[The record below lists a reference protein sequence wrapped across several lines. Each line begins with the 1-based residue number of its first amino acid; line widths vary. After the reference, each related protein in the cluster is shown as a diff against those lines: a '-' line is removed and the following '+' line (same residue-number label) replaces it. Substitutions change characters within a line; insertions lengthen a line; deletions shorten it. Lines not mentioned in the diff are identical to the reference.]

1 MQENEISNE
10 LDLIEQ
16 EVIDE
21 LEKANEKE
29 EDHTNRCFDM
39 DMPTTQDTIH

>member
-1 MQENEISNE
+1 MQENETNNE
-10 LDLIEQ
+10 LDLLEQ
-16 EVIDE
+16 EVINE

-29 EDHTNRCFDM
+29 EDHTNCCFKM

>member
-29 EDHTNRCFDM
+29 EDHTNCCFEM
-39 DMPTTQDTIH
+39 DMPTTHDTIH